1 MKTVQDILK
10 ENGVEGE
17 VADAIAKEVGE
28 NYRTIAETQQ
38 KGERIQALTD
48 ENAKLSEELAKVKEL
63 DGSNAEEL
71 AKLKEHI
78 AELEGESEK
87 RKAEDEEKAKA
98 ASFADSF
105 KAALGDREFSGPIVR
120 DAVMAK
126 ARKLSDDNPDLT
138 VEEAIARAVGD
149 GQGVWRNPQ
158 RDPNKMPIDVK
169 GGTPEV
175 TSLEQVK
182 GMSTEDINK
191 NWSAISKLLAQQK

>member
-169 GGTPEV
+169 GGTTEV

-182 GMSTEDINK
+182 DMSTEDINK

>member
-169 GGTPEV
+169 GGTAEV

-182 GMSTEDINK
+182 DMSTEDINK

>member
-149 GQGVWRNPQ
+149 GRGVWRNPQ

-169 GGTPEV
+169 GGTTEV

-182 GMSTEDINK
+182 DMSTEDINK

>member
-10 ENGVEGE
+10 ENGIEGE

-169 GGTPEV
+169 GGTAEV

-182 GMSTEDINK
+182 DMSTEDINK

>member
-169 GGTPEV
+169 GGTAEV

-182 GMSTEDINK
+182 DMSTDDINK
-191 NWSAISKLLAQQK
+191 NWSAISKLLALQK

>member
-10 ENGVEGE
+10 ENGIEGE

-169 GGTPEV
+169 GGTTEV

-182 GMSTEDINK
+182 DMSTDDINK

>member
-10 ENGVEGE
+10 ENGIEGE
-17 VADAIAKEVGE
+17 VADAIAKEIGE

-71 AKLKEHI
+71 AKLKGHI

-169 GGTPEV
+169 GGTAEV

-182 GMSTEDINK
+182 DMSTDDINK

>member
-169 GGTPEV
+169 GGTAEV

-182 GMSTEDINK
+182 DMSTEDINK
-191 NWSAISKLLAQQK
+191 NWSAIYKLLAQQK

>member
-169 GGTPEV
+169 GGTAEV

-182 GMSTEDINK
+182 DMSTDDINK

>member
-169 GGTPEV
+169 GGTAEV

-182 GMSTEDINK
+182 DMSTEDINK
-191 NWSAISKLLAQQK
+191 NWSAISKLLALQK

>member
-10 ENGVEGE
+10 ENGIEGE

-169 GGTPEV
+169 GGTAEV

-182 GMSTEDINK
+182 DMSTDDINK